1 MLQLVR
7 GISSSI
13 WSGEASSIYLGKFNG
28 LDADIAK
35 MCKMIEEES
44 QHLTTIAQEYPLA
57 EREGDLIGKICN
69 QCVALIDKE
78 FLRNFIKSDE
88 EYHQVNIEG
97 IQPPDLLVVEI
108 TGIEDLCRAKRIRG
122 IFPRG
127 RLLVV
132 STNQISAESY
142 LIPEVSPDMLL
153 LKPYV
158 YAKACR
164 IIYRSL
170 TWCCKDKCRKKKQ
183 EDILKIRTGGE
194 IYCFHYE
201 EIQYLEARD
210 KKIILVIL

>member
-1 MLQLVR
+1 MLSV
-7 GISSSI
+7 
-13 WSGEASSIYLGKFNG
+13 
-28 LDADIAK
+28 
-35 MCKMIEEES
+35 MIFC
-44 QHLTTIAQEYPLA
+44 HDK
-57 EREGDLIGKICN
+57 REGDLIGKICN

-78 FLRNFIKSDE
+78 FLRNFIISDE

-158 YAKACR
+158 ENVKFFCNIFSKKIFNIVYLLF
-164 IIYRSL
+164 IIYN
-170 TWCCKDKCRKKKQ
+170 
-183 EDILKIRTGGE
+183 DII
-194 IYCFHYE
+194 
-201 EIQYLEARD
+201 
-210 KKIILVIL
+210 

>member
-1 MLQLVR
+1 MLSV
-7 GISSSI
+7 
-13 WSGEASSIYLGKFNG
+13 
-28 LDADIAK
+28 
-35 MCKMIEEES
+35 MIFC
-44 QHLTTIAQEYPLA
+44 HDK
-57 EREGDLIGKICN
+57 REGDLIGKICN

-78 FLRNFIKSDE
+78 FLRNFIISDE

-153 LKPYV
+153 LL
-158 YAKACR
+158 
-164 IIYRSL
+164 SL
-170 TWCCKDKCRKKKQ
+170 
-183 EDILKIRTGGE
+183 IHI
-194 IYCFHYE
+194 
-201 EIQYLEARD
+201 
-210 KKIILVIL
+210 

>member
-1 MLQLVR
+1 M
-7 GISSSI
+7 
-13 WSGEASSIYLGKFNG
+13 
-28 LDADIAK
+28 
-35 MCKMIEEES
+35 
-44 QHLTTIAQEYPLA
+44 
-57 EREGDLIGKICN
+57 
-69 QCVALIDKE
+69 
-78 FLRNFIKSDE
+78 
-88 EYHQVNIEG
+88 
-97 IQPPDLLVVEI
+97 
-108 TGIEDLCRAKRIRG
+108 
-122 IFPRG
+122 
-127 RLLVV
+127 LVV

-170 TWCCKDKCRKKKQ
+170 AWCCKDKCRKKKQ

-210 KKIILVIL
+210 KKIILHVNKYEISFIVPCKSWRRACQIILFVAIVVIL

>member
-1 MLQLVR
+1 M
-7 GISSSI
+7 
-13 WSGEASSIYLGKFNG
+13 
-28 LDADIAK
+28 
-35 MCKMIEEES
+35 
-44 QHLTTIAQEYPLA
+44 
-57 EREGDLIGKICN
+57 
-69 QCVALIDKE
+69 
-78 FLRNFIKSDE
+78 
-88 EYHQVNIEG
+88 
-97 IQPPDLLVVEI
+97 
-108 TGIEDLCRAKRIRG
+108 
-122 IFPRG
+122 
-127 RLLVV
+127 LVV

-183 EDILKIRTGGE
+183 EDILKIQTGGE

-210 KKIILVIL
+210 KKIILHVNKYEISFYSSLQKLEKSLPDYFIRCHRSYIVNFMFIQKADLINGEFYLNKKTVIPISQKYKAKLAKML

>member
-1 MLQLVR
+1 MLSV
-7 GISSSI
+7 
-13 WSGEASSIYLGKFNG
+13 
-28 LDADIAK
+28 
-35 MCKMIEEES
+35 MIFC
-44 QHLTTIAQEYPLA
+44 HDK
-57 EREGDLIGKICN
+57 REGDLIGKICN

-78 FLRNFIKSDE
+78 FLRNFIISDE

-153 LKPYV
+153 LNHMYMRKLVGLYTEV
-158 YAKACR
+158 LHGVVR
-164 IIYRSL
+164 ISVE
-170 TWCCKDKCRKKKQ
+170 RKN
-183 EDILKIRTGGE
+183 
-194 IYCFHYE
+194 
-201 EIQYLEARD
+201 
-210 KKIILVIL
+210 KKIY